1 MWAIA
6 GNPRLPETRE
16 ERRSP
21 SLLCSDDGSGRSDVA
36 GRRQLA
42 VEPRDPSGGAA
53 SFCVFPRQE
62 AARDLGSS
70 CFEAAGREVAGRPH
84 VESPQQRFLPRV
96 QEEAQPGQRRQRRSP
111 KARRSRSSAAKERSK
126 RGKRPDEVREQK
138 EGGGG
143 GALGAAE
150 LGKSYEGGA
159 NKYEAGHEDALPGSR
174 ATTVHGYSLWNS
186 LFDFLGRGR
195 SRLSLTWLAVRAGHA
210 LKKASTGRVWPL
222 PLPYPELHRRG
233 GRRGRQESAR
243 KLGCN
248 FVVLVLNFLKFP
260 ERHWRTVTPPL
271 GTALNKRQWEV
282 VGRISTA
289 IETWNDQ
296 DAVTPALMG
305 RAAAKVENVEEV
317 LVDLAAA
324 AFSNFHE
331 GNKYGN
337 GGKLGM
343 QSSWGNQGSPGDVV
357 GVLSKDP
364 ACLARAVKPER
375 LKFWQT
381 PSFDP
386 LPFLD
391 DDNGATFSRPLDFA
405 RPPVLEDVGPPR
417 VRVRMAQK
425 DRVKF
430 LELLDIAVVA
440 LLCSLANLR
449 DRVLRMGSL
458 WCRRTRPETAWCW
471 TLALPT
477 A

>member
-1 MWAIA
+1 M
-6 GNPRLPETRE
+6 
-16 ERRSP
+16 
-21 SLLCSDDGSGRSDVA
+21 
-36 GRRQLA
+36 
-42 VEPRDPSGGAA
+42 
-53 SFCVFPRQE
+53 
-62 AARDLGSS
+62 
-70 CFEAAGREVAGRPH
+70 
-84 VESPQQRFLPRV
+84 
-96 QEEAQPGQRRQRRSP
+96 
-111 KARRSRSSAAKERSK
+111 
-126 RGKRPDEVREQK
+126 
-138 EGGGG
+138 
-143 GALGAAE
+143 
-150 LGKSYEGGA
+150 
-159 NKYEAGHEDALPGSR
+159 
-174 ATTVHGYSLWNS
+174 
-186 LFDFLGRGR
+186 
-195 SRLSLTWLAVRAGHA
+195 
-210 LKKASTGRVWPL
+210 
-222 PLPYPELHRRG
+222 
-233 GRRGRQESAR
+233 
-243 KLGCN
+243 
-248 FVVLVLNFLKFP
+248 LVLNFLQFP

-343 QSSWGNQGSPGDVV
+343 QSSWGNPGSPGDVV

-430 LELLDIAVVA
+430 LELLDSCGRLA
-440 LLCSLANLR
+440 LLPSKFARQGFENGLFVVPKDEARDRMVLDARPANCLEDPEKRWIRSLASVSQLLHFFVEPYEEIRTFAEDLR
-449 DRVLRMGSL
+449 EFYHAFLISPQRTLIMFSSL
-458 WCRRTRPETAWCW
+458 
-471 TLALPT
+471 L
-477 A
+477 